1 MKQLNVT
8 TAQLREAFECYPE
21 MWVKEL
27 AIVNRLEQMTWRSQ
41 QGGRKKLPAQ
51 TFDIY
56 QLGLDF
62 GADFALNALRI
73 SQPKALAN
81 QIAQYICLDVARAGL
96 NAHPIYCHRFNDNWH
111 EQLREFI
118 GRGGDVTVWDDWCQ
132 LVITASHG
140 DPVFERITGRVIAA
154 LCGHGDYPDVE
165 EGGLDGLLDAVDDL
179 AWLLVHADARYTA
192 AKRIADLALN
202 LERRWQNGTRL
213 EFEFIDEIDA
223 AMETL
228 EEQLTPEHEQRA
240 LGVAWAA
247 LVLHTRGEAI
257 RPVAPMPAMA
267 EDSQGRG
274 AP

>member
-1 MKQLNVT
+1 MKKQLNVT
-8 TAQLREAFECYPE
+8 AAQLREAFERYPE

-27 AIVNRLEQMTWRSQ
+27 VIVNRLEQLAWISQ
-41 QGGRKKLPAQ
+41 QGGRKKLPEQ

-62 GADFALNALRI
+62 GADFALTALRF

-81 QIAQYICLDVARAGL
+81 QIAQYICLDVAKAGL
-96 NAHPIYCHRFNDNWH
+96 SAHPIYRHRFNDKWH

-118 GRGGDVTVWDDWCQ
+118 GRGGDLEQWSEWCH
-132 LVITASHG
+132 LVITSSHG
-140 DPVFERITGRVIAA
+140 DPVFVRISDRVIAA
-154 LCGHGDYPDVE
+154 LCGRGGYPDIE
-165 EGGLDGLLDAVDDL
+165 EGGLDGLIDAVDDL
-179 AWLLVHADARYTA
+179 AWLLVRADARYTA
-192 AKRIADLALN
+192 ARRIADLAGD
-202 LERRWQNGTRL
+202 LETRWQNGTRL

-228 EEQLTPEHEQRA
+228 EDQLMPEYEQRA

-257 RPVAPMPAMA
+257 RPVAPTPALD
-267 EDSQGRG
+267 ENEQG
-274 AP
+274 